1 MNNPDKNIVK
11 FKDNEKY
18 KVGAVTYDVTAH
30 FNDEGE
36 ILKSKVSALL
46 TEDIRKTN
54 SCKNVE
60 NSHSNNV

>member
-1 MNNPDKNIVK
+1 MDNPEKNIAK
-11 FKDNEKY
+11 FRDNTKY

-36 ILKSKVSALL
+36 TMKSKVSTLL

-54 SCKNVE
+54 LGKNVA
-60 NSHSNNV
+60 NSHSNAV